1 MGSFGTENFRSLIF
15 FIFWLFT
22 EFSRLRDRGVVR
34 HLASER
40 HARRSICRSSA
51 TRLLQQARRTASHAG
66 RPCAGFG
73 NLVEAPALRIVDL
86 ARPLGYH
93 DGFRRLASVRL
104 IGPQGSGEA
113 RLAVQHFTQRVGTS
127 TTHHVVLPNPRRRL
141 QGRAL
146 TRLTMSRRFGRTK
159 REEVDAMQVKET
171 VAYVLNHEFQ
181 ISVPASDLDAKADAR
196 LVDLKDKVRL
206 NGFRPGKVPVSHL
219 KKVYGRS
226 VMAETVEQTI
236 RDTNSQIFSERGF
249 RLATE
254 PKVTMPTEEKAV
266 EDILTGKSDLT
277 YTVAI
282 EVVPAIQLADF
293 KSFSVEKPVADVTDA
308 DVDEAIKRI
317 ADQNRGYTAKAEG
330 AKAETGDRVT
340 ISFKGT
346 IDGTP
351 FDGGTGEN
359 IQVVIGAGQFIPG
372 FEEQLVGIAAGE
384 TRNLKVSFPKNYMSE
399 KLAGQ
404 PAEFETTATAIE
416 APQGVEINDEFAK
429 TLGLESLDKLKQAAR
444 ERLTAEYAGA
454 TRQRVKR
461 TLLDRLDEAH
471 QFEAPPT
478 LIDEEFNLMWN
489 SIKAEMESGGKTF
502 ADENTTEEAS
512 QEEYRKIAD
521 RRVRLGLV
529 LSEIGEKNKITVTDD
544 EVSRAVIER
553 ARQMP
558 GREKEVWD
566 YYRSNANAL
575 AQLRA
580 PIYEDKVV
588 DFILELANVTEKKV
602 TREDLFKDDEAE
614 KSAA

>member
-1 MGSFGTENFRSLIF
+1 
-15 FIFWLFT
+15 
-22 EFSRLRDRGVVR
+22 
-34 HLASER
+34 
-40 HARRSICRSSA
+40 
-51 TRLLQQARRTASHAG
+51 
-66 RPCAGFG
+66 
-73 NLVEAPALRIVDL
+73 
-86 ARPLGYH
+86 
-93 DGFRRLASVRL
+93 
-104 IGPQGSGEA
+104 
-113 RLAVQHFTQRVGTS
+113 
-127 TTHHVVLPNPRRRL
+127 
-141 QGRAL
+141 
-146 TRLTMSRRFGRTK
+146 
-159 REEVDAMQVKET
+159 MQVTET
-171 VAYVLNHEFQ
+171 LAEGLKHEFQ

-196 LVDLKDKVRL
+196 LVDLKYKVRL

-226 VMAETVEQTI
+226 VMAETIDQTI
-236 RDTNSQIFSERGF
+236 RDTNSQIFTERGF

-254 PKVTMPTEEKAV
+254 PKITMPTEQKAV

-277 YTVAI
+277 YTVSI
-282 EVVPAIQLADF
+282 EVVPPIQLADF
-293 KSFSVEKPVADVTDA
+293 KSFSVEKPVAEVTDA

-317 ADQNRGYTAKAEG
+317 ADQNRGFAAKGEG

-340 ISFKGT
+340 ISFKGS

-359 IQVVIGAGQFIPG
+359 IQVTIGSNTFIPG
-372 FEEQLVGIAAGE
+372 FEEQLLGIAAGE
-384 TRNLKVSFPKNYMSE
+384 TRTLKVPFPKNYASE

-404 PAEFETTATAIE
+404 PAEFETTATLIE
-416 APQGVEINDEFAK
+416 APQDTAINDDFAK
-429 TLGLESLDKLKQAAR
+429 ALGLESLDKLKEAAR
-444 ERLTAEYAGA
+444 QRLTAEFAGA
-454 TRQRVKR
+454 TRQKVKR

-471 QFEAPPT
+471 RFEAPPS
-478 LIDEEFNLMWN
+478 LIEEEFNLMWN
-489 SIKAEMESGGKTF
+489 SIKAEMESSGKTF
-502 ADENTTEEAS
+502 ADEDTTEEAAK
-512 QEEYRKIAD
+512 EEYHKIAD

-566 YYRSNANAL
+566 YYRNNANAL

-602 TREDLFKDDEAE
+602 TREDLYKDDEAE

>member
-1 MGSFGTENFRSLIF
+1 
-15 FIFWLFT
+15 
-22 EFSRLRDRGVVR
+22 
-34 HLASER
+34 
-40 HARRSICRSSA
+40 
-51 TRLLQQARRTASHAG
+51 
-66 RPCAGFG
+66 
-73 NLVEAPALRIVDL
+73 
-86 ARPLGYH
+86 
-93 DGFRRLASVRL
+93 
-104 IGPQGSGEA
+104 
-113 RLAVQHFTQRVGTS
+113 
-127 TTHHVVLPNPRRRL
+127 
-141 QGRAL
+141 
-146 TRLTMSRRFGRTK
+146 
-159 REEVDAMQVKET
+159 MQVTET
-171 VAYVLNHEFQ
+171 LSEGLKHEFKVN
-181 ISVPASDLDAKADAR
+181 VPASDLDAKAGAR

-226 VMAETVEQTI
+226 VMAETIDQTI
-236 RDTNSQIFSERGF
+236 RDTNSQIFTERGF

-254 PKVTMPTEEKAV
+254 PKITMPTEQTEV
-266 EDILTGKSDLT
+266 EQILAGKSDLT
-277 YTVAI
+277 YTVTI

-293 KSFSVEKPVADVTDA
+293 KSFTVEKPVAEVTEA

-317 ADQNRGYTAKAEG
+317 ADQNRSYAAKDEG
-330 AKAETGDRVT
+330 AKAESGDRVT
-340 ISFKGT
+340 VSFKGT

-359 IQVVIGAGQFIPG
+359 IQVVIGSNTFIPG
-372 FEEQLVGIAAGE
+372 FEEQLIGIAAGE
-384 TRNLKVSFPKNYMSE
+384 TKTLKVSFPKNYASE

-404 PAEFETTATAIE
+404 PAEFETTATSIE
-416 APQGVEINDEFAK
+416 APQATVIDDEFAK

-444 ERLTAEYAGA
+444 DRLAAEFAGT

-461 TLLDRLDEAH
+461 ALLDRLDETH
-471 QFEAPPT
+471 RFEAPSS

-489 SIKAEMESGGKTF
+489 SIKAEMDSSSKTF
-502 ADENTTEEAS
+502 ADENTTEEAAKG
-512 QEEYRKIAD
+512 EYRTIAD

-566 YYRSNANAL
+566 YYRNNANAL

-588 DFILELANVTEKKV
+588 DFILELANVSEKKV
-602 TREDLFKDDEAE
+602 SREELYKDDDAE
-614 KSAA
+614 KGAA